1 MTTERVHRVLENLP
15 RDEDIRF
22 KIKMNNYALWKA
34 RELWN
39 MEGLNTS
46 LLYLFAEILTGIQSS
61 THAFLS
67 SRLTEYNSEV
77 GKWFEL

>member
-1 MTTERVHRVLENLP
+1 MTIERVHRVIENLP

-22 KIKMNNYALWKA
+22 RIKTNNYALWKA
-34 RELWN
+34 RELWT

-46 LLYLFAEILTGIQSS
+46 LSYLFAEVLIGIQSS
-61 THAFLS
+61 THAFPS

-77 GKWFEL
+77 GK